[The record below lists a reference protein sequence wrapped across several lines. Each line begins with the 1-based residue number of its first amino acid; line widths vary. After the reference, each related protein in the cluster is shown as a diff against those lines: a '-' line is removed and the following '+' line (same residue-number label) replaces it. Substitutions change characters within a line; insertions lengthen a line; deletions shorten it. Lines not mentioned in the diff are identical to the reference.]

1 MLLEVIQIIIVTSS
15 FIIILLKFNKQ
26 SSDYDF
32 LDESGDTF
40 VGTSRFSTLKRDV
53 FKLVFILLQT
63 GLYTFLF
70 FWDFKNDEESTRL
83 SQDAMFTF
91 YWVLR
96 PKLMHGERPV
106 SGIVY
111 CSIWDF
117 LTFSMISPLINKA
130 SKGPLKDSDLEEL
143 PFANRAL
150 SLYNMDVGRISEF
163 ATWWSTGC
171 IDSPIELIVGLYF
184 LYKLLGVS
192 CLLGLLVLLLQGI
205 RMIKFLGWDKKW
217 EARVL
222 DARGE
227 ELVQL
232 KKNFIYLSIFD
243 LLWAASPAL
252 VSVISFIAY
261 TKIMGNELTVSIA
274 FTSISLFNE
283 LRFAFNVIPEF
294 VMELFQCLISVNRI
308 EKFLEEDE
316 IAISNENYTSI
327 ENKIAFE
334 NATVTWNKNKATK
347 ETETNENVA
356 PIFTIND
363 LNIEFPMKELS
374 IICGPTGS
382 GKTLLM
388 MSLLGES
395 NIINGKIFCPRYKM
409 EQTDTGLNSS
419 NWIIENS
426 TAYVAQQAWLQ
437 NAAIRDNILFGLPY
451 NESRYKQV
459 IKMCAL
465 EKDFRIFEDGDMT
478 EIGEKGITLSGGQ
491 KQRCSLARAVYSRA
505 QIIFID
511 DVLSA
516 VDAHTAKHLMNEC
529 ILGPL
534 MKGRTRILVT
544 HHVGL
549 CLSGASYL
557 VAINN
562 GKITASSSIS
572 DLINTGQLATVLEE
586 SDSRAAYDDIIELA
600 AENFDKENANK
611 DSSRIIELSTA
622 SSTTTTLIN
631 ADAGDNNEESIQ
643 HNYKPKVL
651 VEEEK
656 RPTGVVRLK
665 IYKTYFRANGFI
677 IFWLIVALL
686 FIFTRVSQVS
696 ESVWLKI
703 WSMSSTNDQKM
714 NVTTILPFISLPDSS
729 LIGEKTLHVYEKHS
743 VEYYCGIYVLITF
756 ASILIGFAR
765 FCWLYFGSLR
775 ASRRLYRILLHQI
788 IRAPLRFFD
797 TTPVGRILNRFSKDF
812 ETIDDR
818 LISDLAWFLNN
829 VIMMFS
835 TVIVIVSITKELMIA
850 SILFGASRDLK
861 RMDSVIRSPL
871 YTHFTET
878 IIGITTIRAFGVT
891 KQFMEEMLFRIDNN
905 NRPFFYVW
913 LINRW
918 LSIRFNIGGAFFIFL
933 VGLFIIISKVDAGLA
948 GLSLSFAMNFTEQ
961 IMWSVRKYT
970 SLEMS
975 LNSVERYH
983 EFTEI
988 PQEAPEIIEPR
999 PPASWPHDGAID
1011 VQNLEVRYAP
1021 DLEPVLHHISFYI
1034 KGCEKVGLVGRTG
1047 SGKSTIALSLFRFI
1061 EPSDGQILIDGIDI
1075 SSIGIED
1082 LRSRITI
1089 IPQDPILFSDYQD
1102 EEIYESLRRVHLLPS
1117 SESNQDFTLSGDNI
1131 NVFKNLDTPINHGK
1145 VIEYDR

>member
-1 MLLEVIQIIIVTSS
+1 
-15 FIIILLKFNKQ
+15 
-26 SSDYDF
+26 
-32 LDESGDTF
+32 
-40 VGTSRFSTLKRDV
+40 
-53 FKLVFILLQT
+53 
-63 GLYTFLF
+63 
-70 FWDFKNDEESTRL
+70 
-83 SQDAMFTF
+83 
-91 YWVLR
+91 

-192 CLLGLLVLLLQGI
+192 CLLGLLVLVITLPINHFTAKSYAKTQDNLMKTRDRRINLMNELLQGI

-665 IYKTYFRANGFI
+665 IYKTYFRANG
-677 IFWLIVALL
+677 
-686 FIFTRVSQVS
+686 
-696 ESVWLKI
+696 
-703 WSMSSTNDQKM
+703 
-714 NVTTILPFISLPDSS
+714 

-1131 NVFKNLDTPINHGK
+1131 NVFKNLDTPISEGGKNLSQGQRQLLCLARALLRRSRIILMDEATARTEFLDCTILCIAHRLRTVIDYDKILVIDHGK
-1145 VIEYDR
+1145 VIEYDSPSNLILDSNSLFHQMCQSSGEIDLLMTLCLKKGNN

>member
-1 MLLEVIQIIIVTSS
+1 
-15 FIIILLKFNKQ
+15 
-26 SSDYDF
+26 
-32 LDESGDTF
+32 
-40 VGTSRFSTLKRDV
+40 
-53 FKLVFILLQT
+53 
-63 GLYTFLF
+63 
-70 FWDFKNDEESTRL
+70 
-83 SQDAMFTF
+83 
-91 YWVLR
+91 
-96 PKLMHGERPV
+96 
-106 SGIVY
+106 
-111 CSIWDF
+111 
-117 LTFSMISPLINKA
+117 
-130 SKGPLKDSDLEEL
+130 
-143 PFANRAL
+143 
-150 SLYNMDVGRISEF
+150 
-163 ATWWSTGC
+163 
-171 IDSPIELIVGLYF
+171 
-184 LYKLLGVS
+184 
-192 CLLGLLVLLLQGI
+192 
-205 RMIKFLGWDKKW
+205 
-217 EARVL
+217 
-222 DARGE
+222 
-227 ELVQL
+227 
-232 KKNFIYLSIFD
+232 
-243 LLWAASPAL
+243 
-252 VSVISFIAY
+252 
-261 TKIMGNELTVSIA
+261 
-274 FTSISLFNE
+274 
-283 LRFAFNVIPEF
+283 
-294 VMELFQCLISVNRI
+294 
-308 EKFLEEDE
+308 
-316 IAISNENYTSI
+316 
-327 ENKIAFE
+327 
-334 NATVTWNKNKATK
+334 
-347 ETETNENVA
+347 
-356 PIFTIND
+356 
-363 LNIEFPMKELS
+363 
-374 IICGPTGS
+374 
-382 GKTLLM
+382 

-459 IKMCAL
+459 IK
-465 EKDFRIFEDGDMT
+465 I
-478 EIGEKGITLSGGQ
+478 
-491 KQRCSLARAVYSRA
+491 AVYSRA

-511 DVLSA
+511 DVL
-516 VDAHTAKHLMNEC
+516 
-529 ILGPL
+529 
-534 MKGRTRILVT
+534 RTLVT

-665 IYKTYFRANGFI
+665 IYKTYFRANG
-677 IFWLIVALL
+677 
-686 FIFTRVSQVS
+686 
-696 ESVWLKI
+696 
-703 WSMSSTNDQKM
+703 
-714 NVTTILPFISLPDSS
+714 
-729 LIGEKTLHVYEKHS
+729 
-743 VEYYCGIYVLITF
+743 
-756 ASILIGFAR
+756 
-765 FCWLYFGSLR
+765 
-775 ASRRLYRILLHQI
+775 
-788 IRAPLRFFD
+788 
-797 TTPVGRILNRFSKDF
+797 
-812 ETIDDR
+812 
-818 LISDLAWFLNN
+818 
-829 VIMMFS
+829 
-835 TVIVIVSITKELMIA
+835 
-850 SILFGASRDLK
+850 
-861 RMDSVIRSPL
+861 
-871 YTHFTET
+871 
-878 IIGITTIRAFGVT
+878 
-891 KQFMEEMLFRIDNN
+891 
-905 NRPFFYVW
+905 
-913 LINRW
+913 
-918 LSIRFNIGGAFFIFL
+918 
-933 VGLFIIISKVDAGLA
+933 KVDAGLA

-1089 IPQDPILFSDYQD
+1089 IPQDPILFSGTIRSNLDAFSDYQD

-1131 NVFKNLDTPINHGK
+1131 NVFKNLDTPISEGGKNLSQGQRQLLCLARALLRRSRIILMDEATARTEFLDCTILCIAHRLRTVIDYDKILVIDHGK